1 MKDFKLKFFIAVSIL
16 CLAASCGG
24 DDDPEASEPAVT
36 LHLTDK
42 GYFDGLLYYKIT
54 SNSTNE
60 VEIIGAESTAV
71 TAVIP
76 SYVIIDGKTF
86 TCTTIEYKAFY
97 EHTKLTTIVI
107 PKTIKEIGK
116 SAFCGCWHLA
126 SVTIGN
132 GVMTIGDYAFESCIA
147 LTSITLPNSLTSIGW
162 NAFSYCTALTSIT
175 IPNSVTSI
183 GKYAFE
189 YCGNLKTVK
198 SEIEN
203 PFEINAFGYNSMSSS
218 TLIVPKGTKNLYQA
232 TNGWNVFGNI
242 IEE

>member
-1 MKDFKLKFFIAVSIL
+1 MKDFKLKFFIAVSFL

-42 GYFDGLLYYKIT
+42 GYFDGLLYYKVT

-60 VEIIGAESTAV
+60 VAVVGAESTAV

-86 TCTTIEYKAFY
+86 KCTKIEYKAFC
-97 EHTKLTTIVI
+97 ERTKLNAIVI
-107 PKTIKEIGK
+107 PKTIKEIGEQ
-116 SAFCGCWHLA
+116 AFYGCSGLT
-126 SVTIGN
+126 SVTIPN
-132 GVMTIGDYAFESCIA
+132 SVTSISSMAFQCCSG
-147 LTSITLPNSLTSIGW
+147 LTSV
-162 NAFSYCTALTSIT
+162 T

-183 GKYAFE
+183 GGGNFYS
-189 YCGNLKTVK
+189 CDNLKTVK
-198 SEIEN
+198 SEIEK
-203 PFEINAFGYNSMSSS
+203 PFEINAFDYRYIPSS
-218 TLIVPKGTKNLYQA
+218 TLIVPKGTKSLYQA
-232 TNGWNVFGNI
+232 TKGWKGFGNI

>member
-1 MKDFKLKFFIAVSIL
+1 MKDFKLKFFIAVSFL

-42 GYFDGLLYYKIT
+42 GYFDGLLYYKVT

-60 VEIIGAESTAV
+60 VAVVGAESTAV

-86 TCTTIEYKAFY
+86 KCTKIEYKAFC
-97 EHTKLTTIVI
+97 ERTKLNAIVI
-107 PKTIKEIGK
+107 PKTIKEIGEQ
-116 SAFCGCWHLA
+116 AFYGC
-126 SVTIGN
+126 SG
-132 GVMTIGDYAFESCIA
+132 
-147 LTSITLPNSLTSIGW
+147 LTSV
-162 NAFSYCTALTSIT
+162 T

-183 GKYAFE
+183 GGGNFYS
-189 YCGNLKTVK
+189 CDNLKTVK
-198 SEIEN
+198 SEIEK
-203 PFEINAFGYNSMSSS
+203 PFEINAFDYRYIPSS
-218 TLIVPKGTKNLYQA
+218 TLIVPKGTKSLYQA
-232 TNGWNVFGNI
+232 TKGWKGFGNI